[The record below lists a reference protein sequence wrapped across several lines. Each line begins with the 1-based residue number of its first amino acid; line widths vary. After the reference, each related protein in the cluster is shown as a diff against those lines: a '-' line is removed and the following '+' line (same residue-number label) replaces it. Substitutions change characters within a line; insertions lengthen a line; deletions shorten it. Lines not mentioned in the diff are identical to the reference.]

1 MQDCKVN
8 ILGTEYRV
16 FFDLESE
23 EADGEARFYK
33 KEIHLR
39 PVEKMLDNESS
50 YEEKVQRAKEVY
62 RHELIHCA
70 LFEMGADEWGRYES
84 LVNLLAINSPK
95 IFKIFQELDI
105 L

>member
-50 YEEKVQRAKEVY
+50 CEEKVQRAKEVY

-70 LFEMGADEWGRYES
+70 LFEMGADEWGRDES
-84 LVNLLAINSPK
+84 LINLLAINSPK

>member
-1 MQDCKVN
+1 MQECKVN

-16 FFDLESE
+16 FFDLEDE

-33 KEIHLR
+33 KEIHIR
-39 PVEKMLDNESS
+39 PVHKMFDKDSS
-50 YEEKVQRAKEVY
+50 YEERMNRAKEVY
-62 RHELIHCA
+62 RHEILHCA
-70 LFEMGADEWGRYES
+70 LFEMGADVLSRDES

-95 IFKIFQELDI
+95 IFKVFQELDI

>member
-23 EADGEARFYK
+23 ESDGEARFYK

-70 LFEMGADEWGRYES
+70 LFEMGADEWGRDES
-84 LVNLLAINSPK
+84 LINLLAINSPK

>member
-62 RHELIHCA
+62 RHELIHCT
-70 LFEMGADEWGRYES
+70 LFEMGADEWSRDES
-84 LVNLLAINSPK
+84 LINLLAINSPK
-95 IFKIFQELDI
+95 IFKVFQELDI

>member
-1 MQDCKVN
+1 MQDCKVD

-70 LFEMGADEWGRYES
+70 LFEMGADEWGRDES
-84 LVNLLAINSPK
+84 LINLLAINSPK
-95 IFKIFQELDI
+95 IFKVFQELGI